1 MELGWFLFLS
11 GKMKNKWNNPEELE
25 YKIDDIKLLT
35 KVRDDL
41 IKELHLKIN
50 IDDINSEI
58 IDNLEKDLK
67 NSKKGNCHLK
77 ITIVSN
83 NNGKTLSLDMISREK
98 KISINDNFL
107 KSIENNSSIEYF
119 ISK

>member
-1 MELGWFLFLS
+1 MS
-11 GKMKNKWNNPEELE
+11 KTGKFNKTHETKKMQN
-25 YKIDDIKLLT
+25 IK
-35 KVRDDL
+35 R

-58 IDNLEKDLK
+58 INNLEKDLK

-77 ITIVSN
+77 ITIVAN

-98 KISINDNFL
+98 KISIDDNFL

>member
-1 MELGWFLFLS
+1 MDQFTLLNEEKKEIYILS
-11 GKMKNKWNNPEELE
+11 I

-35 KVRDDL
+35 EVRDDL

-50 IDDINSEI
+50 INDINSEI

-83 NNGKTLSLDMISREK
+83 DNEKTLSLDMISREK
-98 KISINDNFL
+98 KISIDDNFL
-107 KSIENNSSIEYF
+107 KSIENNLSIEYF